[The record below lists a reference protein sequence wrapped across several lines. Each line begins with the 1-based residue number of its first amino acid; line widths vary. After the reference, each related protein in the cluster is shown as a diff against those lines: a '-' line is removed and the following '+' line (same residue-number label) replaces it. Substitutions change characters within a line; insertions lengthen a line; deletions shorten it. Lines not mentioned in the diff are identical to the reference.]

1 MTSNYNSYEEQID
14 PSFDRKLNYPVDNSS
29 LPNINVGNNLPSVSN
44 ISNNLNT
51 TTGLSNSSLSNSNL
65 NNNMNSNLPNVGS
78 NLSGNP
84 GISIPNLPLNNQQLP
99 TNQLDDDDKH
109 RRPVSTT
116 KRAAQNRSAQKA
128 FRQRREKYIKDLETQ
143 AAEVPNLKQT
153 IEDLRSENL
162 RLRDYTIALQS
173 KLIEM
178 GSDGFNNDNASS
190 YNKITERQ

>member
-14 PSFDRKLNYPVDNSS
+14 PSFDRKINYQDST
-29 LPNINVGNNLPSVSN
+29 LPNITNNLPSVSN
-44 ISNNLNT
+44 ISSNLNT
-51 TTGLSNSSLSNSNL
+51 PSNL
-65 NNNMNSNLPNVGS
+65 SSNLTSNINSNLPS
-78 NLSGNP
+78 TNLSNNP
-84 GISIPNLPLNNQQLP
+84 ITLPNLPLNQQLP
-99 TNQLDDDDKH
+99 STQLEEDDKH

-178 GSDGFNNDNASS
+178 GSDGFNNDNASYS
-190 YNKITERQ
+190 KITERQ